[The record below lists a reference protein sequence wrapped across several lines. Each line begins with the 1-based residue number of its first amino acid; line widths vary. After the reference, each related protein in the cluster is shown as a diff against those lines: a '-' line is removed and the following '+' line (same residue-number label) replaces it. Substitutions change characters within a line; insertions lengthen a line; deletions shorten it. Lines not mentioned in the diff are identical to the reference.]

1 VFRVSSRPGRRK
13 FKAVQAQ
20 FTDKEIVL
28 VAKTKKGKKKK
39 EDELT
44 KEELAELEEL
54 EDLDDL
60 EDDDEDDEDEV
71 DDDDTDD
78 EDDDDDSDDED
89 EDDDDSEDDDDD
101 DDEDEDDDDDEDE
114 DEDEED
120 DDDADDDEDE
130 EDEGEEPPA
139 KKSKKSKS
147 KKGKSRASADGKVVE
162 AYDTDS
168 EDPPYGS
175 VVTIEHDSVWKT
187 QYVHLNDALAVKKG
201 DTVVRGQRIGTVGQ
215 IAGLE
220 PHLHYVQ
227 LQHGQAVR
235 ITFNGVA
242 IAVHAGAK
250 KPDGTYP
257 TQNLTS
263 ANAPTGITKTA
274 LENGTTAK
282 CQKGAGLRATVKCFF
297 PKLNKHVTKHGP
309 WVGAKGTSTVKCAG
323 SQEAT
328 GHGYETS

>member
-1 VFRVSSRPGRRK
+1 MNPVFQMPFMYHQTWRASTYDGHAPDQDSIDLIRYNG
-13 FKAVQAQ
+13 
-20 FTDKEIVL
+20 
-28 VAKTKKGKKKK
+28 TKNISAGQG
-39 EDELT
+39 
-44 KEELAELEEL
+44 
-54 EDLDDL
+54 
-60 EDDDEDDEDEV
+60 V
-71 DDDDTDD
+71 F
-78 EDDDDDSDDED
+78 
-89 EDDDDSEDDDDD
+89 
-101 DDEDEDDDDDEDE
+101 
-114 DEDEED
+114 
-120 DDDADDDEDE
+120 
-130 EDEGEEPPA
+130 
-139 KKSKKSKS
+139 
-147 KKGKSRASADGKVVE
+147 ASADGKVIE
-162 AYDTDS
+162 AHDTNS
-168 EDPPYGS
+168 ESPPYGS

-187 QYVHLNDALAVKKG
+187 QYVHLNDALAVKEG

-227 LQHGQAVR
+227 LQNGQAVR

-297 PKLNKHVTKHGP
+297 PKLNKHVTKNGP